1 LEELALGQLRLKVK
15 YFYSLT
21 YREFV
26 NTVNGFQKYEDIKS
40 REQWSMTRK
49 MMYASVAPYA
59 DENFKETDFFKFP
72 GEEEML
78 KKIAEKQ
85 LLVDLERERISKEFF
100 AKYDAKK
107 AAMGKA

>member
-1 LEELALGQLRLKVK
+1 MGRLRLKVQ

-21 YREFV
+21 YREFI
-26 NTVNGFQKYEDIKS
+26 NTVNGFSKYEDIKS

-59 DENFKETDFFKFP
+59 DENFKETDFFKLP

-78 KKIAEKQ
+78 RKIAEKQ
-85 LLVDLERERISKEFF
+85 MKLDREKERISIEFW
-100 AKYDAKK
+100 AKVDAKK
-107 AAMGKA
+107 AAMAQA